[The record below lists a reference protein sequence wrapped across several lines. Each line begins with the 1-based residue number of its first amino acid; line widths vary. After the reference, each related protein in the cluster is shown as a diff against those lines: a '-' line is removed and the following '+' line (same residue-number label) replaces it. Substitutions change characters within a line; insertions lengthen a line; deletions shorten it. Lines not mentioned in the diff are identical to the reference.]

1 MELFRDLSE
10 SEANEFRQWA
20 RNNYKLGDSIKSIWH
35 PVVQDECNKMQN
47 ANLTDWPLVHLFK
60 INVSNMVSSQG
71 NTVPNQ
77 FEIFGR
83 DNNGKSFR
91 IFQSYSTTIAK
102 IYEEYPNDKVFLDIN
117 HWQYSTTTG
126 KYRKIFLNEK
136 KQDTLKKI
144 NSGEY
149 QLINLN

>member
-20 RNNYKLGDSIKSIWH
+20 RDNYKLGESIKSIWH
-35 PVVQDECNKMQN
+35 PVIQDECNKMQTEV
-47 ANLTDWPLVHLFK
+47 LPCHLFK
-60 INVSNMVSSQG
+60 IGVSNMVSSSG
-71 NTVPNQ
+71 NHVPNQ

-102 IYEEYPNDKVFLDIN
+102 IYEEYPNDRVFLDIN

-126 KYRKIFLNEK
+126 KYRNIFLNEK

-144 NSGEY
+144 KSGEY
-149 QLINLN
+149 TLTNLN